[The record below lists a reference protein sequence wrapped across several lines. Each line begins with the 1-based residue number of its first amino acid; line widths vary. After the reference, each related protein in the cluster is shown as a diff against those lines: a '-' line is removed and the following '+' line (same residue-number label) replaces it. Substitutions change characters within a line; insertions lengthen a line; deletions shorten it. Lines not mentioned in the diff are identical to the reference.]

1 MPVQTKQTHR
11 DNDSEIDGMTGDTTA
26 ELPEIHPHSVH
37 TQHERCLEYVALT
50 VLLLD
55 QWLQS
60 AC

>member
-55 QWLQS
+55 Q
-60 AC
+60 